1 MKKNLFLS
9 LMAFFILLSMFLSAP
24 ECYSADKEIKIGA
37 FLSVTGP
44 ASFLGDPE
52 LKTLQM
58 YIEEI
63 NKKGGVNGKK
73 LALFHYDDGGKAQDA
88 TEAVK
93 KLIKKDKVDVIVGGT
108 TSGTSIAVI
117 DIVEHEQIP
126 FISMAGSIQI
136 VEPVKR
142 WVFKT
147 PHTDKMAVEKIFED
161 MKKSGLTKIALISG
175 DGGFDKSGHAQCVA
189 LAPKYGITLVADE
202 FYSNNDTDMTAQLT
216 KIRSAD
222 AQAILNFGFGKA
234 PAIVTKNIR
243 QLDIKLPLYQSHG
256 VASKD
261 FLKLAGDAANGI
273 RLPASPL
280 IVAEQLDDND
290 PLKKPL
296 IDYKTKY
303 EAKHGEVSTFG
314 GHAYDAFFIAV
325 KAIERAKSV
334 DKTKVREEIEK
345 TKNFPGTAGMFNMSA
360 TDHMGLDLN
369 SFKMVEV
376 VNGNWKI
383 VE

>member
-1 MKKNLFLS
+1 MKKNFMLT
-9 LMAFFILLSMFLSAP
+9 LMALFVFFTMVLSVSSISA
-24 ECYSADKEIKIGA
+24 ADKEIKIGT
-37 FLSVTGP
+37 FLSITGP

-63 NKKGGVNGKK
+63 NKKGGVNGNK
-73 LALFHYDDGGKAQDA
+73 LALYHYDDGGKSQDA

-93 KLIKKDKVDVIVGGT
+93 KLIKKDRVDVILGGT

-117 DIVEHEQIP
+117 DIVEQEQIP

-136 VEPVKR
+136 VDPVKK

-161 MKKSGLTKIALISG
+161 MKKRGFTKIALISG

-189 LAPKYGITLVADE
+189 LAPKYGITLVSDE
-202 FYSNNDTDMTAQLT
+202 FYGNSDTDMTAQLT

-273 RLPASPL
+273 RLPAAPL
-280 IVAEQLDDND
+280 IVAEQLKDSD

-296 IDYKTKY
+296 LDYKTKY
-303 EAKHGEVSTFG
+303 EAKHGEISTFG
-314 GHAYDAFFIAV
+314 GHAYDALMIAV
-325 KAIERAKSV
+325 KAIEKTKSV
-334 DKTKVREEIEK
+334 DKAKIRDEIEQIK
-345 TKNFPGTAGMFNMSA
+345 DFPGTAGMFNMSA
-360 TDHMGLDLN
+360 TDHMGLALS